1 MIRLILDKAA
11 ESFEQDIRELV
22 QEFYP
27 GEDFEIR
34 TSLGVHFTNTTQE
47 EKNALKQAKAT
58 GEVTEVNK
66 KSTKNRAKMAKDVTP
81 DGASEEKIRLT
92 LEISASEMPLKGVR
106 KEDKSLIKAELYDT
120 LVSMTGKELPW
131 GDLTGIRP
139 VSLVSPM
146 VEAVVEKNMKTCGAG
161 QEGRCTVGSEQQT
174 SFFQKSGSDSAD
186 FISGEDIKG
195 IKEALEKEYCIRGE
209 KLDLMTDI
217 AVREHQILN
226 RIKDRTGKSYKEGW
240 SLYIGIPFCPT
251 RCLYC
256 SFLSNTIDLWE
267 KRLGE
272 YMENLR
278 KEIRYT
284 VSVLCGKEK
293 KPLQTI
299 YIGGGTPTAL
309 DEKWLQV
316 LMDIV
321 HEECGEVN
329 ISLLKGAEGSG
340 KGGAFTVQDYGDT
353 VTGMPGIVEFTVE
366 AGRPDSITRE
376 KLMILKASG
385 VDRISVNPQTFNQK
399 TLDLIGRKHSVES
412 VIDTYL
418 LAREVGFRNINM
430 DIILGLPGE
439 KLPEVTHTLVEIA
452 KYKPDSLTV
461 HSLAIK
467 RAARL
472 TLERDY
478 WAGVYRAG
486 DENEIMAE
494 TKLQEEW
501 EASGERGEKG
511 DKNIP
516 SFRYPEITRMM
527 MASAYTASVLGL
539 KPYYLYRQKN
549 MAGNLENVGYSEE
562 GKECLY
568 NILMMEEKHTV
579 VGCGAGTSTKIV
591 LPSKDGDPTHKRVER
606 CDNGKSIKDY
616 LDDVDKFIE
625 RKKQLF
631 KLM

>member
-1 MIRLILDKAA
+1 LIRLILDKAS
-11 ESFEQDIRELV
+11 ESFEQDIRELI

-58 GEVTEVNK
+58 GEVIEVNK
-66 KSTKNRAKMAKDVTP
+66 KSTKNRARMAGEITP
-81 DGASEEKIRLT
+81 TGVQDDKIT
-92 LEISASEMPLKGVR
+92 ITFEVIASEMPLTGVR
-106 KEDKSLIKAELYDT
+106 KDDKSVIKAELYDS
-120 LVSMTGKELPW
+120 LVAMTGKELPW

-146 VEAVVEKNMKTCGAG
+146 IEAACLH
-161 QEGRCTVGSEQQT
+161 
-174 SFFQKSGSDSAD
+174 SAD
-186 FISGEDIKG
+186 GRTITDEDIST
-195 IKEALEKEYCIRGE
+195 IKKHLTDEYCIRGE

-217 AVREHQILN
+217 AVREHHILDG
-226 RIKDRTGKSYKEGW
+226 IYQQTGFTYKDGW

-256 SFLSNTIDLWE
+256 SFLSNTISAWQS
-267 KRLGE
+267 RLAE
-272 YMENLR
+272 YMSNLR
-278 KEIRYT
+278 EEIRYT
-284 VSVLCGKEK
+284 VTELCVRQH

-309 DEKWLQV
+309 DEHWLQI

-321 HEECGEVN
+321 HEECGTANVS
-329 ISLLKGAEGSG
+329 ILSDSAD
-340 KGGAFTVQDYGDT
+340 ATFDWQHT

-376 KLMILKASG
+376 KLEILKRSG

-399 TLDLIGRKHSVES
+399 TLDIIGRKHSVES
-412 VIDTYL
+412 VIEKYL
-418 LAREVGFRNINM
+418 LARDVGFDNINM

-439 KLPEVTHTLVEIA
+439 RLPEVTHTLCEIA
-452 KYKPDSLTV
+452 KYRPDSLTV

-472 TLERDY
+472 TLERDF

-486 DENEIMAE
+486 DEHEII
-494 TKLQEEW
+494 QE
-501 EASGERGEKG
+501 SKTG
-511 DKNIP
+511 DNDQD
-516 SFRYPEITRMM
+516 FRYPEITRMM
-527 MASAYTASVLGL
+527 MASAYTADILDL

-549 MAGNLENVGYSEE
+549 MAGNLENVGYCEE

-591 LPSKDGDPTHKRVER
+591 LSSKDGDPTHKRVER
-606 CDNGKSIKDY
+606 CDNGKSIPDY
-616 LDDVDKFIE
+616 LDNIDKFLD
-625 RKKQLF
+625 RKIQLF
-631 KLM
+631 SLF

>member
-1 MIRLILDKAA
+1 MIRLVLDNVS
-11 ESFEQDIRELV
+11 ESFEQDIRELI

-34 TSLGVHFTNTTQE
+34 TSQGVHFTNTTQE

-66 KSTKNRAKMAKDVTP
+66 KSTKNKARMAQEIAPT
-81 DGASEEKIRLT
+81 GALDDKISMT
-92 LEISASEMPLKGVR
+92 FEVAASEMPLTGVR
-106 KEDKSLIKAELYDT
+106 KEDKSVIKAELYET
-120 LVSMTGKELPW
+120 LVAMTGKELPW

-146 VEAVVEKNMKTCGAG
+146 VEEA
-161 QEGRCTVGSEQQT
+161 
-174 SFFQKSGSDSAD
+174 SGSSHDGKT
-186 FISGEDIKG
+186 ISSEDIQR
-195 IKEALEKEYCIRGE
+195 IKQKLSKEYCIKGE
-209 KLDLMTDI
+209 KLQLMTDI
-217 AVREHQILN
+217 AVREHHILD
-226 RIKDRTGKSYKEGW
+226 RIYQKTGKTFKEGW

-256 SFLSNTIDLWE
+256 SFLSNTISAWE
-267 KRLGE
+267 SRLSQ
-272 YMENLR
+272 YMDNLR

-284 VSVLCGKEK
+284 VEELCGKQHR
-293 KPLQTI
+293 PLQTI
-299 YIGGGTPTAL
+299 YIGGGTPTSL
-309 DEKWLQV
+309 DEKWLRV
-316 LMDIV
+316 LMELV
-321 HEECGEVN
+321 HEECGSANIPLLCEV
-329 ISLLKGAEGSG
+329 
-340 KGGAFTVQDYGDT
+340 DGDIRDWKHT
-353 VTGMPGIVEFTVE
+353 DTGMPGIVEFTVE
-366 AGRPDSITRE
+366 AGRPDSITGE
-376 KLMILKASG
+376 KLEILKAYG

-399 TLDLIGRKHSVES
+399 TLDLIGRKHTVES
-412 VIDTYL
+412 VIEKYE
-418 LAREVGFRNINM
+418 LARKIGFDNINM

-439 KLPEVTHTLVEIA
+439 KLPEVTHTLCEIA
-452 KYKPDSLTV
+452 RYKPDSLTV

-486 DENEIMAE
+486 DEHEIMAE
-494 TKLQEEW
+494 TKLQDELM
-501 EASGERGEKG
+501 SFYGNG
-511 DKNIP
+511 DVIADITGNSEPVFK
-516 SFRYPEITRMM
+516 YPEITRMM
-527 MASAYTASVLGL
+527 MASSYTAEILGL

-549 MAGNLENVGYSEE
+549 MAGNLENVGYCTE

-591 LPSKDGDPTHKRVER
+591 LPSKDGDPAHKRVER
-606 CDNGKSIKDY
+606 CDNGKSIPDY
-616 LDDVDKFIE
+616 LDDIDKFVD

-631 KLM
+631 ELF

>member
-1 MIRLILDKAA
+1 MIRLILDKAS
-11 ESFEQDIRELV
+11 ESFEQDVRELI

-34 TSLGVHFTNTTQE
+34 TSQGVHFTNTTQE

-66 KSTKNRAKMAKDVTP
+66 KSTKNKARMAQEVTP
-81 DGASEEKIRLT
+81 TGALDEKISIT
-92 LEISASEMPLKGVR
+92 FEVTASEMPLTGVR
-106 KEDKSLIKAELYDT
+106 KDDKSVIKAELYET
-120 LVSMTGKELPW
+120 LVAMTGKELPW

-146 VEAVVEKNMKTCGAG
+146 VEEVCSSSID
-161 QEGRCTVGSEQQT
+161 GRTIN
-174 SFFQKSGSDSAD
+174 DD
-186 FISGEDIKG
+186 DIIS
-195 IKEALEKEYCIRGE
+195 IKEKLSEEYRIRGE

-217 AVREHQILN
+217 AVREHRILD
-226 RIKDRTGKSYKEGW
+226 RIYQKTGRLYKEGW

-256 SFLSNTIDLWE
+256 SFLSNTISAWE
-267 KRLGE
+267 SRLPQ
-272 YMENLR
+272 YMDNLR

-284 VSVLCGKEK
+284 VSELCDKQH

-309 DEKWLQV
+309 DENWLRV
-316 LMDIV
+316 LMELV
-321 HEECGEVN
+321 REECGSAN
-329 ISLLKGAEGSG
+329 IPLLSDVDEQVYDWRN
-340 KGGAFTVQDYGDT
+340 TD
-353 VTGMPGIVEFTVE
+353 TGMPGVVEFTVE

-376 KLMILKASG
+376 KLEILKAYG

-399 TLDLIGRKHSVES
+399 TLDLIGRKHTVSS
-412 VIDTYL
+412 VIEKYE
-418 LAREVGFRNINM
+418 LAREVGFDNINM

-439 KLPEVTHTLVEIA
+439 KLPEVTHTLCEIA
-452 KYKPDSLTV
+452 RYKPDSLTV

-472 TLERDY
+472 TLEKDY

-486 DENEIMAE
+486 DEHEIMEE
-494 TKLQEEW
+494 TKLQEASEVKFRAEGAHGYS
-501 EASGERGEKG
+501 EADSGFM
-511 DKNIP
+511 
-516 SFRYPEITRMM
+516 FRYPEITRMM
-527 MASAYTASVLGL
+527 MASSYTAEILDL

-549 MAGNLENVGYSEE
+549 MAGNLENVGYCEE

-568 NILMMEEKHTV
+568 NILMMEEKHSV

-591 LPSKDGDPTHKRVER
+591 LPSKDGDPMHKRVER
-606 CDNGKSIKDY
+606 CDNGKSIPDY
-616 LDDVDKFIE
+616 LDTIDKFLE

-631 KLM
+631 ELF